1 MELLIA
7 LGLASWLGY
16 RWWSS
21 SKTAAATKQDSFT
34 RAQYEA
40 AVRDLVKQPDFVA
53 VLSSGGAVPDMVLTP
68 ILEAMTTQS
77 LALWDSGTTVERAA
91 MAIEVYGETKHVDL
105 KFPDAPAST
114 GASLTVPTYPDLGA
128 LSNAVKKLVVAP
140 NTAAHYSAKTTQIGL
155 NLAMMLRYRAI
166 SDAKSAE
173 ESKLAT
179 STIDDAFKRIDL
191 VSPG

>member
-53 VLSSGGAVPDMVLTP
+53 VLSSGGAVPDMVLT
-68 ILEAMTTQS
+68 LEGPAMGVDGVEVREGLERLLERGVRRHLPAARDDLELDALEL
-77 LALWDSGTTVERAA
+77 LAHRTPPGS
-91 MAIEVYGETKHVDL
+91 
-105 KFPDAPAST
+105 F
-114 GASLTVPTYPDLGA
+114 
-128 LSNAVKKLVVAP
+128 LS
-140 NTAAHYSAKTTQIGL
+140 
-155 NLAMMLRYRAI
+155 
-166 SDAKSAE
+166 
-173 ESKLAT
+173 
-179 STIDDAFKRIDL
+179 
-191 VSPG
+191 